1 MIVKVFKILL
11 KFVIFILVYL
21 LQIYA
26 INNVNFFGV
35 NGDLCLMA
43 VVITS
48 LIDKNITAYFTAVLC
63 GITSDLLF
71 SPNVLKYV
79 VIYVIVTAI
88 LIELKKIYKQDSKL
102 SIIIFSITASVI
114 SEIIMAIFMIVTKLE
129 FVNVFS
135 YVFNVLKLCI
145 INVFLAYIVYL
156 ALKKCKQE
164 E

>member
-1 MIVKVFKILL
+1 MIVKVFKVLL